1 MNIKISDMQK
11 TNLHINNLR
20 TVANAPVAN
29 VCMPSFIS
37 WSGIYGVRRYFG
49 KQKFKRLEVNDD
61 VAV

>member
-1 MNIKISDMQK
+1 MQK

-20 TVANAPVAN
+20 TVANAPVTN

-37 WSGIYGVRRYFG
+37 WFGIYGVGIYFG
-49 KQKFKRLEVNDD
+49 KQKFKRLKVNDD

>member
-1 MNIKISDMQK
+1 MQK

-20 TVANAPVAN
+20 TAANAPVGN
-29 VCMPSFIS
+29 VCVPSFIS
-37 WSGIYGVRRYFG
+37 WFGIYGMGRYFD